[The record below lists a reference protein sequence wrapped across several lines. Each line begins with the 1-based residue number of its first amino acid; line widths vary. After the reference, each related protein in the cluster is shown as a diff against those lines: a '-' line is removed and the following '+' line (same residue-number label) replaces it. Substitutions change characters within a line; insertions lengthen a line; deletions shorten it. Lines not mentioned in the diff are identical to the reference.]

1 MMITKKIQIEFA
13 DPRIRAI
20 DCIQDIRKAAENAGL
35 NLFSR
40 FGVQLQYPMPT
51 DDNKVTVDIRIP
63 EKMAGG
69 FSVGHRLRGISN
81 YLLNRCGGRYQQ
93 YLVGNRLLNYL
104 EASDSE
110 RDSLG
115 LPKEE
120 RYNAIVTF
128 TKLLER
134 TDDEALELISRILV
148 ILGETEHPEK
158 ITND

>member
-51 DDNKVTVDIRIP
+51 PDNKVTVDIRIP
-63 EKMAGG
+63 EKLADTFAAGN
-69 FSVGHRLRGISN
+69 RLRGISS
-81 YLLNRCGGRYQQ
+81 YLLKRCGGKYQQ

-110 RDSLG
+110 RTSSG
-115 LPKEE
+115 LPIED
-120 RYNAIVTF
+120 RYNAIVSF

-134 TDDEALELISRILV
+134 TDDEALEQISRILA
-148 ILGETEHPEK
+148 ILEETAQPGE
-158 ITND
+158 